1 MWSYNYSYDYADE
14 DLMHYGV
21 KGMKWGVRKE
31 VYNSSSRSRKK
42 EIRKEYYRTPEGRIK
57 KATTIGTVLGGPLAG
72 IVAGSI
78 TAKKI
83 EKEVGAIKHNK
94 LSSVD
99 NKVIEKGRKEAEAL
113 LTGLKSGKIKPVFE
127 TPDPVVTP
135 NPVQPVY
142 QVTNTPVDD
151 EREIQTHDY
160 ILELSTTAQ
169 SHLRPS
175 HEY

>member
-72 IVAGSI
+72 MVAGSI
-78 TAKKI
+78 TARKI

-113 LTGLKSGKIKPVFE
+113 LNNGKIE
-127 TPDPVVTP
+127 TDEQKIKRRMSEGKV
-135 NPVQPVY
+135 NPKSSYIFNQNKNLIMVY
-142 QVTNTPVDD
+142 WDD
-151 EREIQTHDY
+151 
-160 ILELSTTAQ
+160 
-169 SHLRPS
+169 
-175 HEY
+175 